1 MTQEQLPI
9 WAQGI
14 AGKHAVVTGGSKGI
28 GRAICTAL
36 AQAGAIVTAV
46 ARDPL
51 GLAEVAA
58 EYPDIQTWQADV
70 NDPAFGIELADRR
83 VDIFVNNA
91 GTNNP
96 MPMVEVPLDVLDQML
111 NLNVR
116 GAYLAA
122 QGAARAMVKAATGGA
137 IINMTSQMGH
147 VGSPGRTVYCMTKHA
162 LEGLTKAMAVELA
175 PHNIRVNS
183 VAPTFIETPMTAPML
198 AKPEFRAFV
207 DDMIPLGRI
216 GKPDDV
222 AAAVIYLAS
231 PAANMVTGTSLLI
244 DGGWTA
250 R

>member
-1 MTQEQLPI
+1 MTQDEIPV
-9 WAQGI
+9 WAQGLL
-14 AGKHAVVTGGSKGI
+14 GKYAVVTGGSKGL
-28 GRAICTAL
+28 GRAICIAL
-36 AQAGAIVTAV
+36 AQAGANVTAV
-46 ARDPL
+46 ARDPA
-51 GLAEVAA
+51 GLAEIAA
-58 EYPDIQTWQADV
+58 EHPAIQSWQADV
-70 NDPAFGIELADRR
+70 NDAEFSIELAQRH

-96 MPMVEVPLDVLDQML
+96 MPMFDVPVDVLDQML

-116 GAYLAA
+116 AAYLAA
-122 QGAARAMVKAATGGA
+122 QGAVRAMVKAGTGGV
-137 IINMTSQMGH
+137 IINITSQMGH

-183 VAPTFIETPMTAPML
+183 VAPTFIETPLTAPML

-207 DDMIPLGRI
+207 DAMIPLGRI

-222 AAAVIYLAS
+222 AAAVLYLAS
-231 PAANMVTGTSLLI
+231 PAANMVTGTSLLV

-250 R
+250 Q

>member
-1 MTQEQLPI
+1 
-9 WAQGI
+9 
-14 AGKHAVVTGGSKGI
+14 
-28 GRAICTAL
+28 
-36 AQAGAIVTAV
+36 
-46 ARDPL
+46 
-51 GLAEVAA
+51 
-58 EYPDIQTWQADV
+58 
-70 NDPAFGIELADRR
+70 
-83 VDIFVNNA
+83 
-91 GTNNP
+91 
-96 MPMVEVPLDVLDQML
+96 MPMVDVTLAVVDQML

-116 GAYLAA
+116 AAYLAA
-122 QGAARAMVKAATGGA
+122 QGAVRAMVKAATGGV

-198 AKPEFRAFV
+198 AKSEFRAFV

-222 AAAVIYLAS
+222 AAAVVYLAS

-244 DGGWTA
+244 DGGWPA
-250 R
+250 RCRFSLRT